1 MSEVSFRDRFW
12 SPPVARA
19 VTAPSSILLAGAVAA
34 VAVVATAPLALP
46 VGIAAGAVAG
56 AAAYGGRVL
65 LAVPHDERRTDPDPF
80 GVQEPWRRFVADAL
94 DARRRFDGAVASM
107 DKGPLRDRLSRIGSR
122 LDDGVGEIW
131 RIAQQGHTLVGA
143 RRRIDLE
150 GVRRELAEVEDQAD
164 EPWAA
169 GSRLEQT
176 ADALRAQVASA
187 ERMEAVIADAVDR
200 LRLLDARLDETV
212 TRAIELSTAGSGAHG
227 AGAVDGDVEGLVT
240 EMEALRLA
248 LDEVGAV
255 GGSAPAPPAG
265 TSQPDAGGSAPAPP
279 W

>member
-1 MSEVSFRDRFW
+1 MARLSFRDRFW

-19 VTAPSSILLAGAVAA
+19 VTAPSSIVLAGAAAA

-46 VGIAAGAVAG
+46 LGVVAG
-56 AAAYGGRVL
+56 ALAGVAAYGGKVL
-65 LAVPHDERRTDPDPF
+65 WAVPRNEARVNPDPF
-80 GVQEPWRRFVADAL
+80 GVQEPWRRFVSDAL

-107 DKGPLRDRLSRIGSR
+107 EKGPLREHLGRIASR

-131 RIAQQGHTLVGA
+131 RIAQQGNTLVGA
-143 RRRIDLE
+143 RRRIDLD
-150 GVRRELAEVEDQAD
+150 GVRRELAQVEDQAD

-176 ADALRAQVASA
+176 AEALRAQVASG
-187 ERMEAVIADAVDR
+187 ERMEAVINDAVDR

-212 TRAIELSTAGSGAHG
+212 TRAIELSTAGPAAHG
-227 AGAVDGDVEGLVT
+227 AGAVGGDVEGLVT

-248 LDEVGAV
+248 LDEVGTV
-255 GGSAPAPPAG
+255 GPAGAPAPPEV
-265 TSQPDAGGSAPAPP
+265 GGSTSAPSS
-279 W
+279 